1 MCVAVHP
8 RVCGEQI
15 GSKSPNR
22 LDAGSSPRVRGTDQ
36 WDWIPEVKG
45 NYSGTL
51 TPTNWKIF
59 TNFINNLPIYKS
71 FQQQVLKLLSHDTIN
86 IPVRGRNLVK
96 SINALLLDHKVI

>member
-1 MCVAVHP
+1 MENLVSDDKTSFEFNDIV
-8 RVCGEQI
+8 
-15 GSKSPNR
+15 
-22 LDAGSSPRVRGTDQ
+22 
-36 WDWIPEVKG
+36 VKVNALVSLLC

-59 TNFINNLPIYKS
+59 YNFINNLPIYKS

-96 SINALLLDHKVI
+96 SVNA